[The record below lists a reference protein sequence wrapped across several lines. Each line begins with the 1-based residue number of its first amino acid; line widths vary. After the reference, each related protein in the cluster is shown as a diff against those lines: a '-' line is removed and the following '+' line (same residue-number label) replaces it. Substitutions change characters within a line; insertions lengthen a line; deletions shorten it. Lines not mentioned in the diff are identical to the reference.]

1 MVQNAPIVGGRR
13 AERPIVLGTEYTNVV
28 GWFFVV
34 LAVVRVLAYLLSW
47 RWGAFVL
54 AVVIAVAAIV
64 ASERLGLPD
73 NLYEWRHWPAAL
85 LMFML
90 GTRLARTRRIPHWL
104 GLTAAAA
111 GLALPLANRPG
122 LWAEGVCLRCDPQ
135 LVAQPIVGG
144 YGFLPLYAA
153 QEVAALVGLL
163 WLAGLLARTP
173 LAHALAW
180 VCHRSLPLL
189 VLHGWVILSVYGL
202 VVSIVVPSM
211 GAWLL
216 LAVFAANTALHLLLY
231 RLLAKPLGL
240 FFSACSAT
248 SRKLGAACRSL

>member
-122 LWAEGVCLRCDPQ
+122 LWAEG
-135 LVAQPIVGG
+135 
-144 YGFLPLYAA
+144 FLPLYAA